1 MFQMLDDVLWSNE
14 FNNLVQA
21 QEQFAFDIQIPRVF
35 IADLRDFVS
44 FLFLLRP
51 DTALQVLRGTLNMR
65 FAIFNIGL

>member
-51 DTALQVLRGTLNMR
+51 DSAL
-65 FAIFNIGL
+65 